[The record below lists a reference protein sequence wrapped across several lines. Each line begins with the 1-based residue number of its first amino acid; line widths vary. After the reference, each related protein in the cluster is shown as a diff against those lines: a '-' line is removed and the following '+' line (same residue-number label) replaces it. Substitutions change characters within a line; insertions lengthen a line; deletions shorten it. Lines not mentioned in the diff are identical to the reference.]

1 MKNFMNLLRFEIG
14 RFWKLYIVL
23 IATTVVSQLVGTV
36 WMSRRQL
43 TMMQEEMLMSQQTM
57 EQYGMQYGKLS
68 FEILLYSPWFQ
79 MPVLFCAAVLMIYV
93 FFIWYR
99 DWFAKGSFI
108 YRLLMLP
115 TARIQIYLTK
125 LTTIMLYVLGLVAV
139 QTLLMQLNVKIFNG
153 IVPSALREDVPL
165 SILYNRDFLD
175 WIYPNTL
182 LDFFLLYGFGLLFVA
197 VTFTCILLERS
208 YGWRGIVM
216 AALYAVL
223 CMAVFLA
230 PYIVNSFINYLYA
243 VELLMIS
250 IAISVVLLG
259 VSIWLAR
266 RLLVYKINV

>member
-1 MKNFMNLLRFEIG
+1 MKNFMNLLRFEVG
-14 RFWKLYIVL
+14 RFWKLYMVL
-23 IATTVVSQLVGTV
+23 LAVTVISQIVGTI

-43 TMMQEEMLMSQQTM
+43 KMVQEEMLMSQQTI
-57 EQYGMQYGKLS
+57 EQYGMQHGKIS

-79 MPVLFCAAVLMIYV
+79 MPVLLCVAVLMIYV

-125 LTTIMLYVLGLVAV
+125 LTAIMLYVLGLVAV

-153 IVPSALREDVPL
+153 IVPSTMREDVPL
-165 SILYNRDFLD
+165 PILYNRDFLD
-175 WIYPNTL
+175 WFYPNTL
-182 LDFFLLYGFGLLFVA
+182 LDFFLIYGLGLLFVA
-197 VTFTCILLERS
+197 VTFTCILIERS

-223 CMAVFLA
+223 CTTIFLA
-230 PYIVNSFINYLYA
+230 PYIVDSFFNYLYTG
-243 VELLMIS
+243 ELLMIS
-250 IAISVVLLG
+250 IAVSVVLLG
-259 VSIWLAR
+259 ISIWLAR